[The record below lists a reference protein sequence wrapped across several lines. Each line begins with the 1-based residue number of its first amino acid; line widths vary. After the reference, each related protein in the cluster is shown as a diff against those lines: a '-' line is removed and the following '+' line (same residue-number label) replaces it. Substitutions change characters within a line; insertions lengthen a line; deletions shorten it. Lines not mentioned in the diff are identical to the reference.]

1 MIKAVIFDMFETLV
15 TLFVGRTYF
24 SENIAQD
31 FGIPLDS
38 FRKAWHSNEHERTI
52 GKYTM
57 KEGVELTLKATG
69 AWSKENVELVVRKRR
84 QALEDTFSAIPPES
98 IKLLQ
103 TLHQKGL
110 KVGLITNTFSD
121 ECEIIKQSPL
131 YPLFDATMIS
141 YETGLCKPDPQVYKA
156 IIEKLDVSPQESIC
170 TPEKCLL
177 KAQECLYVG
186 DGGSRELYGARN
198 AGMQALQ
205 CTWFSKLAFEPHI
218 PCPPLADFPQAKS
231 QMDVLDYISK

>member
-31 FGIPLDS
+31 LGIPLDT

-69 AWSKENVELVVRKRR
+69 AWSKENVELVVQKRR
-84 QALEDTFSAIPPES
+84 QALEDTFSAIPPDS
-98 IKLLQ
+98 IKLLEA
-103 TLHQKGL
+103 LHQKGL

-121 ECEIIKQSPL
+121 ECAIIKQSPL
-131 YPLFDATMIS
+131 YPFFDATMIS

-156 IIEKLDVSPQESIC
+156 MIEKLSATPTEGLL
-170 TPEKCLL
+170 TPE
-177 KAQECLYVG
+177 ECLYVG
-186 DGGSRELYGARN
+186 DGGSRELYGAQD

-218 PCPPLADFPQAKS
+218 PCPPLDDFPQAKT